1 MSEAEVQSV
10 LDGRI
15 NYAQCWEDI
24 VVLRSALQ
32 IKNNERVLS
41 ICSAGDN
48 SFALA
53 LDGASEVVC
62 IDISAP
68 QLALAELKWL
78 ALQEWGQEGL
88 HTLLGLN
95 DAGRRVYLYHQI
107 RSKCSENTRIWWDH
121 NEEMIREGILNAGR
135 FEKYLTMFGEKVLPL
150 IHRKKTIATLASL
163 RSLEE
168 QRAFYDKRWNN
179 LRWKGL
185 FRIFFSQTM
194 MAKMGR
200 SPEQFRY
207 AEESIAEMVLGRT
220 KHALTEIPIA
230 SNPYLQWILTGK
242 YTNISDSHPYLNQ
255 ESIQYLQEKQ
265 PKLTFVH
272 SGIVEYLESC
282 PDDSFDAFN
291 FSNIF
296 EYLSVEECEQIFE
309 LVYRKAKDGARL
321 AYWNLMVPRARP
333 ESMKDKFFPQT
344 ERAKALHLQDRA
356 FFYSQF
362 HLDIVDKSA

>member
-24 VVLRSALQ
+24 VILRSALQ
-32 IKNNERVLS
+32 IKKGERVLS

-53 LDGASEVVC
+53 LDGAAEVVC
-62 IDISAP
+62 IDLSAP

-78 ALQEWGQEGL
+78 ALQKWGKEGL

-95 DAGRRVYLYHQI
+95 EGGRRVYLYHQL
-107 RSKCSENTRIWWDH
+107 REQCSENTRLWWDH
-121 NEEMIREGILNAGR
+121 NEEIIREGILNAGR
-135 FEKYLTMFGEKVLPL
+135 FEQYLALFGKKVLPL
-150 IHRKKTIATLASL
+150 IHRRKTIAQLAAL
-163 RSLEE
+163 HSLEE
-168 QRAFYDKRWNN
+168 QRKFYDTRWNN
-179 LRWKGL
+179 LRWKAL
-185 FRIFFSQTM
+185 FRLFFSQTM

-200 SPEQFRY
+200 SPEQFRF
-207 AEESIAEMVLGRT
+207 AERSIAEMVLGRT

-230 SNPYLQWILTGK
+230 TNPYLQWILMGT
-242 YTNISDSHPYLNQ
+242 YRNIEDAHPYLNQ
-255 ESIQYLQEKQ
+255 EGIQYFQKKN
-265 PKLTFVH
+265 PKMTFVH
-272 SGIVEYLESC
+272 SGIVEYLERC
-282 PDDSFDAFN
+282 PDNSFDAFN

-296 EYLSVEECEQIFE
+296 EYLSEDDCEQIFE
-309 LVYRKAKDGARL
+309 LVYRKAKDGARV
-321 AYWNLMVPRARP
+321 AYWNLLVPRSRP
-333 ESMKDKFFPQT
+333 LSLKDKFFPQT
-344 ERAKALHLQDRA
+344 ERARALHQQDRA